1 MANRAQN
8 GEVSVEA
15 RRAPF
20 VLVAVSCNAVCLISV
35 QCEEYHADPLVYES
49 CLKSLSYHR
58 LMIFCS
64 WIIRFLKHSAAQEQ
78 GSRDTCY

>member
-1 MANRAQN
+1 VANRAQN

-35 QCEEYHADPLVYES
+35 QCKESHADPLVCATEEVM
-49 CLKSLSYHR
+49 L
-58 LMIFCS
+58 
-64 WIIRFLKHSAAQEQ
+64 
-78 GSRDTCY
+78 